1 MCGVGWKCLRGWSSI
16 NGGVPVPWLA
26 LGAKPSNAS
35 VSNIRNAIRRLIRG
49 QSGGEGVDRLRER
62 DRETA
67 LAGESERE

>member
-1 MCGVGWKCLRGWSSI
+1 M
-16 NGGVPVPWLA
+16 PWLA